1 MNIKKRII
9 GLLAAASLAVSLCTP
24 AYATGFIDDEYIQY
38 KTAVGVMSGVGVVSG
53 YSNNSFRP
61 VDNVTR
67 EEAVKMITFAILG
80 PKVASQLS
88 YSASSFSDV
97 APERWSVSM
106 IEWCVDN
113 KIVAGRGE
121 GSFDPTGKVT
131 TYEIAKMLLCAAGY
145 GKNGEYTGS
154 SWELTVSKDAFAK
167 GIFKSNTY
175 SISNYTTREQAALFI
190 YNAIMNVELV
200 EYKNGAYLPADGTLA
215 ADNTIALVN
224 FGLSE
229 KSVIS
234 GVITENS
241 ANGITGTKLGETT
254 VNAETGEKLLGHRV
268 SVYTNG
274 KSGTEQSVY
283 YIGDDS
289 QTIKLVSPVSNV
301 TSFTA
306 TFGKVTAVSKDAVV
320 FDNKFAYLGREIQG
334 FDRSSGTAPAGTYII
349 FDNVIIS
356 YLA

>member
-1 MNIKKRII
+1 MNIKKRLI
-9 GLLAAASLAVSLCTP
+9 GLVAAAALAVSLCTP
-24 AYATGFIDDEYIQY
+24 AYATSFIDDEYIQY
-38 KTAVGVMSGVGVVSG
+38 KTAVGVMSGVGVIGG

-67 EEAVKMITFAILG
+67 EEAVKMITYALLG
-80 PKVASQLS
+80 PKVASKLS
-88 YSASSFSDV
+88 YTASSFSDV

-106 IEWCVDN
+106 IEWCADN
-113 KIVAGRGE
+113 KIVSGRGD

-131 TYEIAKMLLCAAGY
+131 TYEMAKMLLCAAGY

-154 SWELTVSKDAFAK
+154 SWDLTVVKDAFAK

-175 SISNYTTREQAALFI
+175 SISGYTTREQAALYI

-200 EYKNGAYLPADGTLA
+200 EYKNGAYLPADGTPA

-234 GVITENS
+234 GVITGNS
-241 ANGITGTKLGETT
+241 ANGISGTKLGETA
-254 VNAETGEKLLGHRV
+254 VNTETGEDLLGHRV

-274 KSGTEQSVY
+274 KSGAEQAVY
-283 YIGDDS
+283 YIEDS
-289 QTIKLVSPVSNV
+289 SETVVLKEPVSNLADF
-301 TSFTA
+301 SA
-306 TFGKVTAVSKDAVV
+306 SFGKVSFVSGSAAV
-320 FDNKFAYLGREIQG
+320 FDKSFAYLGSRIEG
-334 FDRSSGTAPAGTYII
+334 FNSAMGEAPAGTYVIYDGI
-349 FDNVIIS
+349 IIS
-356 YLA
+356 YIA